1 MRGVVSALQWL
12 RERDRGFGALRR
24 AGRAALVMP
33 AMFALGDLVIDN
45 PAVATF
51 AAFGSFALLLL
62 VDFAGPMRAR
72 LQAQA
77 ALAATGG
84 VFVAL
89 GTLASRSPGLAAV
102 SMTVVA
108 FGVMFAGVVSS
119 VLAGATTSLLLAF
132 ILPVSLPAPAS
143 AIPDRLV
150 GWGLASAAALLA
162 VALLWPA
169 PARDPV
175 RSAAIAG
182 TRAVAHRLRAQV
194 AYVRGGGAEPLAAER
209 DAAIAQADDAVE
221 ALHAIFF
228 ATPYRPTGLST
239 SARTVVRLVDEL
251 RWLNAIVLQAAPHPH
266 AGMLP
271 DAQVGAVKT
280 AAAAVLERGGD
291 LLDAPKQSSPEPL
304 RAALAELRARLNE
317 LERGATMKLP
327 APAGTGAGVVAHE
340 PTGDVISSLDP
351 TFRAQELSF
360 VVSQIATNIEW
371 AAAAERRSWLEQLL
385 GRQPAGLA
393 GPFSAAQERAGAHVE
408 HQSLWLQNSVRGA
421 IGLGL
426 AVLIASLTGVQH
438 AFWVVLGTL
447 SVLRSNALST
457 GQNVLRGLLGT
468 LVGFVVGAVLVTL
481 VGTNTTVLW
490 LLLPFAVLF
499 AGLAPAAISFAAGQA
514 AFTLTLLILFNILA
528 PEGWQ
533 IGLVRIEDVAIGS
546 AVSLAVGVLFWP
558 RGAGAALGKALAEA
572 YADSAEYLASAARFG
587 VGRCDSVAPPAP
599 APTEDAARAAAAAR
613 RLDDTFRSYLAERG
627 AKPVPLAEVTSLVTG
642 VVGLRLAGDA
652 VLDLWRQDGDS
663 GDGDRTAARREL
675 IASTEQMTRWYQD
688 FAVSLT
694 GDGQPPDPLEPDRQ
708 ADQRL
713 LDAVSHDLRSD
724 DGQAT
729 AVAVR
734 MIWTGDHLDAARR
747 LQGSLIE
754 PARVAVLQR
763 ALQAGTGPLG
773 LSHIGAW
780 PRG

>member
-1 MRGVVSALQWL
+1 MSAVAWL
-12 RERDRGFGALRR
+12 RERDRGLSALRR

-33 AMFALGDLVIDN
+33 AMFALGDVVIAN

-51 AAFGSFALLLL
+51 AAFGSFAMLLL
-62 VDFAGPMRAR
+62 VDFPGPMRAR

-84 VFVAL
+84 VFVCV

-102 SMTVVA
+102 AMALVA
-108 FGVMFAGVVSS
+108 FGVIFAGVVSS

-132 ILPVSLPAPAS
+132 ILPVSLPGPIS
-143 AIPDRLV
+143 QIPDRLA

-162 VALLWPA
+162 IALLWPA

-194 AYVRGGGAEPLAAER
+194 AYVVGGRADALAAER
-209 DAAIAQADDAVE
+209 DAAIAQADSAVE
-221 ALHAIFF
+221 ALHAVFF

-239 SARTVVRLVDEL
+239 AARAVVRLVDEL
-251 RWLNAIVLQAAPHPH
+251 KWLNTIVLQAAPHPH
-266 AGMLP
+266 ARAP
-271 DAQVGAVKT
+271 DAHVAAVKT

-291 LLDAPKQSSPEPL
+291 LLDAPQRSPDAL
-304 RAALAELRARLNE
+304 HAALTELRARLSE
-317 LERGATMKLP
+317 LERAATSKLP
-327 APAGTGAGVVAHE
+327 AATATTGGTMTERPA
-340 PTGDVISSLDP
+340 GDVISSLDP
-351 TFRAQELSF
+351 AFRAQELSF
-360 VVSQIATNIEW
+360 VVSQIAMNIDW
-371 AAAAERRSWLEQLL
+371 AAAAERRSWLAQML
-385 GRQPAGLA
+385 GRQPEGLA
-393 GPFSAAQERAGAHVE
+393 GPFSAAHERAGAHVE
-408 HQSLWLQNSVRGA
+408 QHSLWLQNSIRGA
-421 IGLGL
+421 VGLGL
-426 AVLIASLTGVQH
+426 AVLIANLTGVQQ

-468 LVGFVVGAVLVTL
+468 VAGFVVGGALVEL
-481 VGTNTTVLW
+481 VGTNTTLLW
-490 LLLPFAVLF
+490 VLLPPAVLL
-499 AGLAPAAISFAAGQA
+499 AGLAPATISFAAGQA
-514 AFTLTLLILFNILA
+514 AFTLALLILFNILA

-533 IGLVRIEDVAIGS
+533 IGLVRIEDVAIGG
-546 AVSLAVGVLFWP
+546 AVSLAVGLLLWP
-558 RGAGAALGKALAEA
+558 RGAGHALGTALAQA
-572 YADSAEYLASAARFG
+572 YAASAEYLASATRFG
-587 VGRCDSVAPPAP
+587 SGRCDAVALPAP
-599 APTEDAARAAAAAR
+599 APTEEAARAAAAAR

-627 AKPVPLAEVTSLVTG
+627 AKPVPLAEITSLVTG

-652 VLDLWRQDGDS
+652 VLDLWRQDGS

-675 IASTEQMTRWYQD
+675 SASTEQMTRWYRA

-694 GDGQPPDPLEPDRQ
+694 GDGPVPEPLEPDAL

-713 LDAVSHDLRSD
+713 VDAVGHDLRGH
-724 DGQAT
+724 DGHAT
-729 AVAVR
+729 ATAVR

-754 PARVAVLQR
+754 PARTAASVN
-763 ALQAGTGPLG
+763 AL
-773 LSHIGAW
+773 
-780 PRG
+780 R